1 MSISKSKAP
10 FELIHSDVWGP
21 ALIISYNGFKYFVLF
36 IDVFSRTTWFY
47 LVKSKDEV
55 FLEFVNCVENQFN
68 AKIKIFTSDNGT
80 EFVNNNF
87 ANLLK
92 QKGIIHQT
100 TCIDTP

>member
-1 MSISKSKAP
+1 MVLNI
-10 FELIHSDVWGP
+10 LCY
-21 ALIISYNGFKYFVLF
+21 LLMISYEPHGFIF
-36 IDVFSRTTWFY
+36 
-47 LVKSKDEV
+47 KSKDEV

-92 QKGIIHQT
+92 EKGIIYQT